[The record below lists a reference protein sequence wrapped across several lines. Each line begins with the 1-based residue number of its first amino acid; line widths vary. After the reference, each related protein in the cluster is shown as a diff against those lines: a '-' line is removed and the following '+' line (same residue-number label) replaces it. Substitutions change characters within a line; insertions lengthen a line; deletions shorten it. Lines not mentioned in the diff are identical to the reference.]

1 MSKTPYE
8 VLGVPKTAS
17 DDDIRKAYRKLA
29 KELHPDLNPGDEAAE
44 ERFKQVSAAFAII
57 GDSEK
62 KAAYDR
68 GEIDETGAEKP
79 KQHYYRQY
87 ADTDA
92 PHQYH
97 SSTGFQDF
105 ADLGDIFQDMFG
117 RTGQANAAPNRGVD
131 VRYHLKISFL
141 EAAKGEKKRIT
152 MPDGASLDVT
162 IPRGVNDG
170 DVIRL
175 KGKGQTG
182 RSGGPAGDALV
193 AIEVEPHPKFKRD
206 GLDITVD
213 LPVTIDQAVL
223 GAKVDVPT
231 IDGVVS
237 MTIPKGVSS
246 DRVMRLKGRG
256 VGDRSGKRRGDQLV
270 RLTIVLP
277 DKIDK
282 QLEDFMTEWRARHD
296 DNPQKPQ

>member
-1 MSKTPYE
+1 MSKSPYD
-8 VLGVPKTAS
+8 VLGVAKTAS

-29 KELHPDLNPGDEAAE
+29 KELHPDLNPGDQAAE

-57 GDSEK
+57 GDAEK

-68 GEIDETGAEKP
+68 GDIDETGAEKP
-79 KQHYYRQY
+79 QQQYYRQY

-97 SSTGFQDF
+97 TNSSFQDF
-105 ADLGDIFQDMFG
+105 GDLGDIFQDMFG
-117 RTGQANAAPNRGVD
+117 RTGRASAGPNRGAD

-152 MPDGASLDVT
+152 MPDGVTLDVT

-175 KGKGQTG
+175 KGKGHPG
-182 RSGGPAGDALV
+182 HAGGPAGDALV
-193 AIEVEPHPKFKRD
+193 AIEIEPHPQFKRD
-206 GLDITVD
+206 GLDISID
-213 LPVTIDQAVL
+213 LPITIDQAVL

-237 MTIPKGVSS
+237 MTVPKGVSS

-256 VGDRSGKRRGDQLV
+256 VGERTGKTRGDQLV
-270 RLTIVLP
+270 RLAIVLP

-282 QLEDFMTEWRARHD
+282 ELEDFMKEWRARHAD
-296 DNPQKPQ
+296 TPREQ